1 MRRTALGFLVLL
13 LVATNVWAQSTAQI
27 NGTVADSSGA
37 VLPGATVIVTQT
49 DTGLRR
55 EGVSDDTGSF
65 TLTNLPTGPY
75 RIEVSLAGF
84 RSYVQTGIVLQ
95 VNSNPV
101 LKATL
106 QLGDIAETVNVVGAA
121 PLVETRNPAVGQ
133 VIENERIEALPLE
146 GRNPTALIV
155 LAGAAADTG
164 APSSRSMTS
173 SRGISIAGGQA
184 FGVAYLLDGAVHNNA
199 FDGFNM
205 PLPFPD
211 ALQEFKV
218 ETSSQNA
225 QNGTHAGGTVS
236 LVTKS
241 GTNQLH
247 GDAFEFA
254 RHHRFN
260 ATSPF
265 AGINP
270 ATGKR
275 RDDGLVRNQFGGVL
289 GGPILKNR
297 LFFFGAYQSS
307 RSTQTPADLV
317 AFVPTAAMMAG
328 DFTAAASAACNTRGA
343 VTLGAPFV
351 NNRITAAQISPAAL
365 AIAKRLPTTNDPC
378 GRVTYSNPTKPIEN
392 QTIGKVDWQISQN
405 QSLFG
410 RYIVSTTFWDPPFLN
425 SGNLLSTSLGGRDS
439 DARSLAIGDT
449 MVLSNNL
456 VNNVR
461 FTYHHTNVH
470 RTNAPYFGPS
480 DVGIKAYTYVPD
492 VTLVAATNAF
502 NLGLGT
508 EFDSFYRP
516 NTYAFSDDLTMVRG
530 SHQFGFGGVVS
541 LSDWKTRSNVRTS
554 AGFAFNGGVTGL
566 SLADFMAGTLFTFR
580 QATPFILDATQR
592 NFGVYA
598 QDTWRTSSKV
608 TVNFGVR
615 WEPWFPQQ
623 HQNKAIYNFSTARFL
638 AGQRSTIYPDAL
650 PGFTYPGDSTFPTK
664 AGLNPNWMNLQPRV
678 GLSWDPG
685 GDGKT
690 SVRAGYGLNGDF
702 ISGQFFFDASQAW
715 PFGYEEFLQRPA
727 VGTLDDPWGAIGRVN
742 PYPATLGTGLPKVP
756 GGNFIEVPPDLKGT
770 RVHTWNVAFQRQ
782 LGDTV
787 GVSATYLGNY
797 MAHIWGDVTGNPAT
811 LPAGAGA
818 TGPCTL
824 ASTTG
829 PQTFAN
835 CSAAPVNLRREISQL
850 NPAIG
855 QYVGYLDWVT
865 DSGWQRYNG
874 ILLSMQK
881 RAGNGLSVTANY
893 TLSKCEGT
901 AQSNT
906 GGNPLNVGTGYTR
919 PQSLLNPPA
928 NSKELFEADKGPCS
942 NSPTHIFNF
951 TASAQT
957 PQFTRTAVRMLG
969 SGWRL
974 SGIFRAQ
981 SGNAL
986 RVTTGVDRSLD
997 GVTTATQ
1004 RVNQVLD
1011 NVYGDK
1017 TANNWFNP
1025 AAFAQPALGTEG
1037 NSGYNAYL
1045 GPGNKTVDLS
1055 LIRSFKVSSTQ
1066 RLEARVEAFNAFNW
1080 FRAGAVAADPTMSPV
1095 ISFTSAN
1102 FGRILSSGDPR
1113 IMQFALK
1120 YQF

>member
-13 LVATNVWAQSTAQI
+13 LVATNAWAQSTAQI

-37 VLPGATVIVTQT
+37 VLPGATVLVVQT
-49 DTGLRR
+49 DTGFRR
-55 EGVSDDTGSF
+55 EGVADDTGSF

-75 RIEVSLAGF
+75 RLEVTLSGF
-84 RSYVQTGIVLQ
+84 RTYVQTGIVLQ

-106 QLGDIAETVNVVGAA
+106 QLGNLAETVNVVGAA

-133 VIENERIEALPLE
+133 IIENQRIEALPLE
-146 GRNPTALIV
+146 GRNPTALIT
-155 LAGAAADTG
+155 LGGAAADTG

-241 GTNQLH
+241 GTNELH

-289 GGPILKNR
+289 GGPILKNK

-343 VTLGAPFV
+343 VALGAPFV

-365 AIAKRLPTTNDPC
+365 AISKRLPTTDDPC

-392 QTIGKVDWQISQN
+392 QTIGKVDWQINQN
-405 QSLFG
+405 HSLFG
-410 RYIVSTTFWDPPFLN
+410 RYIGSTTFWDPPFLN

-449 MVLSNNL
+449 MVLTNNL

-492 VTLVAATNAF
+492 VTLVAVTNAF

-541 LSDWKTRSNVRTS
+541 LNDWKTRSNVRTA
-554 AGFAFNGGVTGL
+554 AGFTANGGATGL
-566 SLADFMAGTLFTFR
+566 SLADFMIGNLFTFR
-580 QATPFILDATQR
+580 QATPFLLDATQR
-592 NFGVYA
+592 NFGVYG
-598 QDTWRTSSKV
+598 QDTWRASSKV
-608 TVNFGVR
+608 TMNFGVR

-623 HQNKAIYNFSTARFL
+623 HQNKAIYNFSTAGFL
-638 AGQRSTIYPDAL
+638 AGERSTIYPDAL

-678 GLSWDPG
+678 GFSWDPG

-727 VGTLDDPWGAIGRVN
+727 VGTLDDPWGAIGRAN

-770 RVHTWNVAFQRQ
+770 RVHTWNVAVQRQ
-782 LGDTV
+782 LSDTLA
-787 GVSATYLGNY
+787 VSATYLGNY
-797 MAHIWGDVTGNPAT
+797 MLHVWGDVTGNPAT
-811 LPAGAGA
+811 LPAGAAA

-824 ASTTG
+824 KTPTG
-829 PQTFAN
+829 TQTFPN
-835 CSAAPVNLRREISQL
+835 CSTAPDQPPPRDLAGESRDRPVHRLSRLGDRFRLAALQRGAAVGAEARGQRPERYRQLHAVDVRGDRAEQHRRQPAQRRHRLHAAAVAAESAGELEGALRDGQGALQQLSDPHLQRHRERRDTTVQRQGGE
-850 NPAIG
+850 AAR
-855 QYVGYLDWVT
+855 VGL
-865 DSGWQRYNG
+865 
-874 ILLSMQK
+874 
-881 RAGNGLSVTANY
+881 A
-893 TLSKCEGT
+893 
-901 AQSNT
+901 
-906 GGNPLNVGTGYTR
+906 
-919 PQSLLNPPA
+919 
-928 NSKELFEADKGPCS
+928 
-942 NSPTHIFNF
+942 
-951 TASAQT
+951 
-957 PQFTRTAVRMLG
+957 AVRDLPRPVRAT
-969 SGWRL
+969 RL
-974 SGIFRAQ
+974 RI
-981 SGNAL
+981 
-986 RVTTGVDRSLD
+986 VTGVDRSLD

-1004 RVNQVLD
+1004 RVNQVMD

-1017 TANNWFNP
+1017 TLNNWFNP
-1025 AAFAQPALGTEG
+1025 AAFAQPALGTYG

-1055 LIRSFKVSSTQ
+1055 LVRSFPLPASQ
-1066 RLEARVEAFNAFNW
+1066 RIEARVEAFNAFNW
-1080 FRAGAVAADPTMSPV
+1080 FVGGSR
-1095 ISFTSAN
+1095 
-1102 FGRILSSGDPR
+1102 
-1113 IMQFALK
+1113 QFAAE
-1120 YQF
+1120 Q